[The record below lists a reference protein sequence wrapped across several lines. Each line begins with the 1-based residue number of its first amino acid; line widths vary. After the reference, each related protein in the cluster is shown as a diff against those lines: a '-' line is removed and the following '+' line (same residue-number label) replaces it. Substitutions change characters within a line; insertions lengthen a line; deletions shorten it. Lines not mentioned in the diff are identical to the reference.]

1 MTWRIFLA
9 DSEYS
14 GAYTVANQRREARG
28 MNTLSDI
35 KQTLR
40 YLPQEDREDL
50 LGWLFDSIDL
60 STSPQGVAEARPSY
74 GEQLPHLL
82 SVQEYFELEDE
93 AASRHE
99 YINGVVYA
107 MSGPTLVHNRLTF
120 QFATAISSRLGRG
133 PCKVFLNDVKLRLE
147 LGSDMIF
154 YYPDVIVAC
163 RPEEWGANFVRNPK
177 LVVEVLSPSTQH
189 IDRREKSLSY
199 HRAAIE
205 EYVILSQT
213 ERQAIVHRYGERWEL
228 EVASGPGAVL
238 QLRSLGFAIPIEEV
252 YGDVLA

>member
-1 MTWRIFLA
+1 
-9 DSEYS
+9 
-14 GAYTVANQRREARG
+14 
-28 MNTLSDI
+28 MNTIDDI
-35 KQTLR
+35 KQKLR
-40 YLPQEDREDL
+40 HLSQEEREDL
-50 LGWLFDSIDL
+50 LGWLFDCIDQEV
-60 STSPQGVAEARPSY
+60 PGDRVAEARATYADEVPRRM
-74 GEQLPHLL
+74 
-82 SVQEYFELEDE
+82 SVEEYLEFEEK
-93 AASRHE
+93 AAHRHE
-99 YINGVVYA
+99 YINGAVYA
-107 MSGPTLVHNRLTF
+107 MSGATLVHNRITF
-120 QFATAISSRLGRG
+120 QFATALSRRLDKG
-133 PCKVFLNDVKLRLE
+133 PCKVFLNEVKLRLE

-189 IDRREKSLSY
+189 IDRREKSLNY

-213 ERQAIVHRYGERWEL
+213 ERQGIVHRRGERCEL

-238 QLRSLGFAIPIEEV
+238 QLRSLGFSIPIEEV

>member
-1 MTWRIFLA
+1 MSNLTDIEQQLRHL
-9 DSEYS
+9 SK
-14 GAYTVANQRREARG
+14 EA
-28 MNTLSDI
+28 
-35 KQTLR
+35 
-40 YLPQEDREDL
+40 REDL
-50 LGWLFDSIDL
+50 LGRLFDSIAAEVPDDL
-60 STSPQGVAEARPSY
+60 VAEARPRY
-74 GEQLPHLL
+74 ADPGLRLM
-82 SVQEYFELEDE
+82 SVEEYLQFEEKATL
-93 AASRHE
+93 RHE
-99 YINGVVYA
+99 YINGGVYA
-107 MSGPTLVHNRLTF
+107 MSGVTLAHNRITF
-120 QFATAISSRLGRG
+120 QLATAISGRLRTG

-189 IDRREKSLSY
+189 IDRREKSLNY

-213 ERQAIVHRYGERWEL
+213 ERQAILHRYGGRWDL

-238 QLRSLGFAIPIEEV
+238 QLRSLGLSIPIEEV
-252 YGDVLA
+252 YGDVLG